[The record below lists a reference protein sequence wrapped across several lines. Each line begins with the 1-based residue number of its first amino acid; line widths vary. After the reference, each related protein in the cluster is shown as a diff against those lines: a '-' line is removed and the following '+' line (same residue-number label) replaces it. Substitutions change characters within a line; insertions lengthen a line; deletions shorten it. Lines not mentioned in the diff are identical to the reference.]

1 MIRTLLQRLVR
12 IKNPDFTFDETV
24 NSRVLLLL
32 AWDKLACLVRGW
44 CKQLFHFRNPVMLL
58 LGKRTRFFHFANIRF
73 GRMVQLGDYVYL
85 NGLGRT
91 GIFIDDHT
99 SVGAFSRLVVS
110 TSFNRTGS
118 HIRIG
123 KHVGIGEF
131 AYLGG
136 AGGLDIG
143 DECIIGQYFSCHPE
157 NHIYT
162 NNALSIRHSGVTRK
176 GIRIGSNCWIGAR
189 VTILDDVHIGNHCV
203 IAAGAVVTRD
213 MPDHSVIGGIPARV
227 IKQISVETPFT
238 SVQLENPSELFR

>member
-1 MIRTLLQRLVR
+1 MIRTLLLHLIK
-12 IKNPDFTFDETV
+12 IKNPAFTFDESV
-24 NSRVLLLL
+24 NNRLLVSLG
-32 AWDKLACLVRGW
+32 WDKLVCLVRGW
-44 CKQLFHFRNPVMLL
+44 SKQLLFFRNPVMLL
-58 LGKRTRFFHFANIRF
+58 LGRRTRFFHFAGIRF

-85 NGLGRT
+85 NGMGRT
-91 GIFIDDHT
+91 GIFIDDHS

-110 TSFNRTGS
+110 TSFNKTGS

-131 AYLGG
+131 AYIGG

-157 NHIYT
+157 NHVYS

-203 IAAGAVVTRD
+203 IAAGSVVTRD

-227 IKQISVETPFT
+227 MKHIHVETPVA
-238 SVQLENPSELFR
+238 SVQLENPTDLFR